1 MGKPRRTNK
10 QGLVSKIKMD
20 QKSVVVKQ
28 EVNTM
33 GLTPTVVIFTIGMVI
48 LAAMLAAMNGGDEK

>member
-1 MGKPRRTNK
+1 
-10 QGLVSKIKMD
+10 
-20 QKSVVVKQ
+20 
-28 EVNTM
+28 M